1 MRKTIPK
8 SGEQGQHGY
17 EPPGSTGSHV
27 QGGVGQYQSD
37 EIINQVRMAARSEID
52 RAADLFS
59 QRATAATRSLSPLI
73 SEYTG
78 KFVKWARILSVVAV
92 VLLIGWVAFQIFAQV
107 SMFEWIGDRI
117 DNLTDNPS
125 GSAVASATSG
135 WIR

>member
-1 MRKTIPK
+1 MA
-8 SGEQGQHGY
+8 SA
-17 EPPGSTGSHV
+17 STRATRS
-27 QGGVGQYQSD
+27 SIRC
-37 EIINQVRMAARSEID
+37 EWRTRSEID

-117 DNLTDNPS
+117 DNLSNNS
-125 GSAVASATSG
+125 GTVVRSP
-135 WIR
+135 